1 MANTVS
7 NGNGKQ
13 YVTVQATHYPNGEIV
28 PVTIFFPGGRVFHIV
43 RSSMI
48 KDPDGSISMKLVFR
62 IFIRK
67 HETKLY
73 LENGRWYVL
82 RK

>member
-1 MANTVS
+1 MANIIS
-7 NGNGKQ
+7 NSNGKQ
-13 YVTVQATHYPNGEIV
+13 YVTVQATHYPNGDIV
-28 PVTIFFPGGRVFHIV
+28 PVTIFFPGGRIFHIV

-48 KDPDGSISMKLVFR
+48 KDQSDNINMKR
-62 IFIRK
+62 IFRVFIGK

-73 LENGRWYVL
+73 LENRRWYVL

>member
-1 MANTVS
+1 MTNTVS
-7 NGNGKQ
+7 SGNGKQ

-28 PVTIFFPGGRVFHIV
+28 PVTIFFPGGRLFHIV

-48 KDPDGSISMKLVFR
+48 KDLNGNINMKQVFR
-62 IFIRK
+62 IFIGE